1 MDLKQRLIE
10 LTKEAGFRFVT
21 DFDSVSQ
28 LTELA
33 DYNMAQ
39 YERLKAMGEAHL
51 ERIHDLVFL
60 LLAKEVQPRARKA
73 HGSISD
79 ASVRQL
85 LQDEFNRPESKSAQE
100 KWKRLVKEAMAAQG
114 LTPDQLAKLDGL
126 LEQWPDLLIE
136 AYVEGIGLF
145 RRIPAVETS
154 RLAALLSEMFLE
166 EAHVDSSRRN

>member
-1 MDLKQRLIE
+1 
-10 LTKEAGFRFVT
+10 
-21 DFDSVSQ
+21 
-28 LTELA
+28 
-33 DYNMAQ
+33 MAQ
-39 YERLKAMGEAHL
+39 YEKLKAMGEAHL

-73 HGSISD
+73 YGSISD

-85 LQDEFNRPESKSAQE
+85 LLDEFNGPESKSAQE